1 MALRMLKHVQLHQDL
16 YREPREGP
24 VLGLVSVIIAF
35 VGVVVDVE
43 ALDGVDGV
51 AVDPDHAPQP
61 VPGGLE
67 GLLYV
72 DQVQYELLTLL
83 YLTDCF
89 FGLVN
94 VIYLFKIKLNYKNMA
109 IFSLPNSVTVHRL
122 M

>member
-1 MALRMLKHVQLHQDL
+1 MSVLQL
-16 YREPREGP
+16 E
-24 VLGLVSVIIAF
+24 SVVIAV

-43 ALDGVDGV
+43 VLDGVGV
-51 AVDPDHAPQP
+51 GAVNPDHAPQA
-61 VPGGLE
+61 VPGGLA
-67 GLLYV
+67 GLLHV
-72 DQVQYELLTLL
+72 HQVKDELPTLL

-94 VIYLFKIKLNYKNMA
+94 VIYLFRIKLSYKNMA

>member
-1 MALRMLKHVQLHQDL
+1 MPKHVQLRQDP
-16 YREPREGP
+16 YGQGREGS
-24 VLGLVSVIIAF
+24 VLQLESVVIA
-35 VGVVVDVE
+35 VVVVVVDVE
-43 ALDGVDGV
+43 VLDGVGV
-51 AVDPDHAPQP
+51 GAVNPDHAPQP

-109 IFSLPNSVTVHRL
+109 IFSLPYSVTVHRL

>member
-1 MALRMLKHVQLHQDL
+1 MPEHVQLHQD
-16 YREPREGP
+16 PHGQGWEGS
-24 VLGLVSVIIAF
+24 VLQLESVIIAF

-43 ALDGVDGV
+43 VLDGVDGV
-51 AVDPDHAPQP
+51 AVDPDHTPQP

-72 DQVQYELLTLL
+72 DQVQYELLALL

-94 VIYLFKIKLNYKNMA
+94 VIYLFRIKLSYKNMA
-109 IFSLPNSVTVHRL
+109 IFSLPNSVTVHSL